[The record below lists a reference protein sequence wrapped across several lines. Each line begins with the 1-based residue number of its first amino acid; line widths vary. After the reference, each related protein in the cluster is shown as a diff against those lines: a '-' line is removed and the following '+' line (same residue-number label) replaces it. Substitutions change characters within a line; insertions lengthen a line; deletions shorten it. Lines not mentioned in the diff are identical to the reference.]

1 MKKID
6 KHTANYIK
14 DAIAYFTEAHIENIK
29 AMKAEGKNPLFSETY
44 FDRIGGK
51 ALQNLEQV
59 TRKK

>member
-6 KHTANYIK
+6 KQTANYIK
-14 DAIAYFTEAHIENIK
+14 DAIAYFTDAHKTNIQD
-29 AMKAEGKNPLFSETY
+29 MKAKGKNPLFSETY
-44 FDRIGGK
+44 FDRIGDK

>member
-6 KHTANYIK
+6 RQTANYIK
-14 DAIAYFTEAHIENIK
+14 DAINYFTNAHIENIEN
-29 AMKAEGKNPLFSETY
+29 MKSEGKNTLFSKTY
-44 FDRIGGK
+44 FERVGDR